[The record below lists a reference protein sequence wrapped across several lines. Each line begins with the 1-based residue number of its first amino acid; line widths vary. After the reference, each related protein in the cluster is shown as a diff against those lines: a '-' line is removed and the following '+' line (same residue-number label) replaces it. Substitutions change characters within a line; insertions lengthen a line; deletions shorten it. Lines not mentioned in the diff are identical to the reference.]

1 MEEQGARETQLG
13 QSQELR
19 TGKVMG
25 RGPERSLNVSIG
37 LCLYIH
43 HTAPGGKDCCNP

>member
-25 RGPERSLNVSIG
+25 RGPERSLNVSTG
-37 LCLYIH
+37 LCAV
-43 HTAPGGKDCCNP
+43 HTPHSSRRQGLL

>member
-25 RGPERSLNVSIG
+25 RGPERPLNVSTG
-37 LCLYIH
+37 LCAV
-43 HTAPGGKDCCNP
+43 HTPHSSRRQGLL